1 MNAQGKKQHLGTKV
15 VCGQSHMTDLQ
26 GHRGCFKEVIYNVFT
41 LFEKQRS
48 YIYCLLGL
56 NLLAKYSL
64 AVEVPAIC
72 SLRRQTRPALHT
84 NVDLPEFLLIKL
96 CWVFRELSLLHLLM
110 SLKVKTEL
118 ILLWFLEAATQISVL
133 RQKGGSSACYI
144 CVTQDISSY
153 FPKNIFAE
161 GSFPVKYSNY
171 DILSSLS

>member
-1 MNAQGKKQHLGTKV
+1 MATNTLHAELVVVSPYSECLFVPWENHNSRTLRSVFQAYTKGSKKIKRGMNAQGKKQHLGTKV

-72 SLRRQTRPALHT
+72 SLRR
-84 NVDLPEFLLIKL
+84 
-96 CWVFRELSLLHLLM
+96 
-110 SLKVKTEL
+110 
-118 ILLWFLEAATQISVL
+118 
-133 RQKGGSSACYI
+133 
-144 CVTQDISSY
+144 
-153 FPKNIFAE
+153 
-161 GSFPVKYSNY
+161 
-171 DILSSLS
+171 

>member
-1 MNAQGKKQHLGTKV
+1 MPFCALEEPQQQDPPVCISGLQKGQQEEQKGNAQGKKQHLGTKV

-72 SLRRQTRPALHT
+72 SLRR
-84 NVDLPEFLLIKL
+84 
-96 CWVFRELSLLHLLM
+96 
-110 SLKVKTEL
+110 
-118 ILLWFLEAATQISVL
+118 
-133 RQKGGSSACYI
+133 
-144 CVTQDISSY
+144 
-153 FPKNIFAE
+153 
-161 GSFPVKYSNY
+161 
-171 DILSSLS
+171 